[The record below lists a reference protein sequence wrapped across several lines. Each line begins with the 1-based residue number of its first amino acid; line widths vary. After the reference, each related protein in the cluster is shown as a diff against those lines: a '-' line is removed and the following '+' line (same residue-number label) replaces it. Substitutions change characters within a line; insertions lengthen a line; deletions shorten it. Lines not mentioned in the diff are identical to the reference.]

1 MKSNIL
7 VAATLA
13 LTLSACTSIN
23 PFTGQQQISNTAG
36 GVGIGAG
43 VGAVGGLV
51 ASAATGTDAR
61 VGALIGA
68 GVGALVGGAAGAY
81 MDQQEQELR
90 AQLQGTGVSVTRVG
104 DDIILNMPS
113 NITFDVGASN
123 IKPQFRDTLQ
133 SVALVLQRFD
143 KTIVDVLGHTDS
155 DGSDQFNLNLSRER
169 AIAVANVISSLG
181 IDPRRFYI
189 DGKGETS
196 PIASNATE
204 AGKAMNRRV
213 EIKISPLR
221 QG

>member
-1 MKSNIL
+1 
-7 VAATLA
+7 
-13 LTLSACTSIN
+13 
-23 PFTGQQQISNTAG
+23 
-36 GVGIGAG
+36 
-43 VGAVGGLV
+43 
-51 ASAATGTDAR
+51 
-61 VGALIGA
+61 
-68 GVGALVGGAAGAY
+68 

-113 NITFDVGASN
+113 NITFDVGSST

-169 AIAVANVISSLG
+169 AIAVASVVSSLG
-181 IDPRRFYI
+181 IDARRFYI

-204 AGKAMNRRV
+204 SGKAMNRRV
-213 EIKISPLR
+213 EIRISPLR